1 MKFTQL
7 VQEHYPTLTKSEK
20 KIADYLL
27 EIKEKTIYSTM
38 SDIKEMTQ
46 VGDATIVRFCQKLG
60 FSGFADLKIE
70 IAKEDFSRSQPV
82 EENTFYDHVLDRLF
96 DALNST
102 RQLIN
107 ENELIRAL
115 SAITDA
121 RHLYVFGVGSSGNTS
136 MNLENMF
143 LRVGVH
149 CKAVTDPH
157 FQAQSASLLNEEDV
171 VIGFSLSGRTKDTYD
186 SMKIAKDNGATI
198 IAVTNYLSSP
208 IAKLSD
214 TVLQTAIE
222 EFLDGG
228 SLAGI
233 ISQLYLCNVL
243 VQGYERQNQVD
254 TILLREKALRSVI
267 DKSID

>member
-1 MKFTQL
+1 
-7 VQEHYPTLTKSEK
+7 
-20 KIADYLL
+20 
-27 EIKEKTIYSTM
+27 
-38 SDIKEMTQ
+38 
-46 VGDATIVRFCQKLG
+46 
-60 FSGFADLKIE
+60 
-70 IAKEDFSRSQPV
+70 
-82 EENTFYDHVLDRLF
+82 
-96 DALNST
+96 
-102 RQLIN
+102 
-107 ENELIRAL
+107 
-115 SAITDA
+115 
-121 RHLYVFGVGSSGNTS
+121 
-136 MNLENMF
+136 
-143 LRVGVH
+143 
-149 CKAVTDPH
+149 
-157 FQAQSASLLNEEDV
+157 
-171 VIGFSLSGRTKDTYD
+171 
-186 SMKIAKDNGATI
+186 MKIAKDNGATI